1 MICINKVRVN
11 RCEISIRKTKCFLA
25 LALVRL
31 NRNDAGGAR
40 GTAFSVGGDGDSSRV
55 PYSSTR
61 AYVWCLFE
69 SFRRTV
75 LSEDDS

>member
-11 RCEISIRKTKCFLA
+11 RCKISIRKTKCFLVLA
-25 LALVRL
+25 LAFVRL

-55 PYSSTR
+55 LYRVP
-61 AYVWCLFE
+61 
-69 SFRRTV
+69 V
-75 LSEDDS
+75 LIILALCNLNLS